1 MKKIFLIPI
10 IVLLFFAVVV
20 GAMNVVT
27 GAKNRPYRLYEFLED
42 CANIN
47 FDLSL
52 IRNFVDG
59 DTFAGPG
66 GGSNGGGG
74 GSGFD
79 DEPLWD
85 DNKSLLENIG
95 NCVKQ
100 IGTILITIV
109 DTLINVVNVVCQVVV
124 LLWNFCVGV
133 PIETT
138 DTVVQYGLV
147 ASTA

>member
-27 GAKNRPYRLYEFLED
+27 GAKNRPYSLYEFLDD

-66 GGSNGGGG
+66 
-74 GSGFD
+74 SGFD
-79 DEPLWD
+79 DDPLWD

-95 NCVKQ
+95 NCVKN
-100 IGTILITIV
+100 IGMILITIV
-109 DTLINVVNVVCQVVV
+109 DTLINVANVVCQVVV

-133 PIETT
+133 PVDPPSE
-138 DTVVQYGLV
+138 
-147 ASTA
+147 ASLSIAFH